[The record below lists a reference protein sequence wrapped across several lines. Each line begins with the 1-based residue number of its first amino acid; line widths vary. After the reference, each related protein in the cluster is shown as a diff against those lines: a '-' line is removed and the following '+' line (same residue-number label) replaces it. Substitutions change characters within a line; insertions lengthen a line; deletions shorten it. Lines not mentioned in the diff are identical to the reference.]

1 MVRDRTDCQRYR
13 SHHCVNVG
21 SCEQMMCAQRS
32 EKFQRQRACEFLAR
46 ESQVPLDEVERLYED
61 EWAKLALDARMTGYL
76 NVFTVRNVR
85 NRLRA
90 RSKVELPPG

>member
-1 MVRDRTDCQRYR
+1 
-13 SHHCVNVG
+13 
-21 SCEQMMCAQRS
+21 MMSAQRS

-46 ESQVPLDEVERLYED
+46 ESQVPLDEVKRLYED
-61 EWAKLALDARMTGYL
+61 EWARLALDARITRYL